1 MKNITLFILL
11 GLMTAVSSCTIED
24 QVDPNGPSIT
34 SVTNDATTG
43 ELDLLVYGA
52 ESRLRNNRDSYITST
67 GTIARELYL
76 FDADPRNTE
85 DLLGKDGAQLDNNTF
100 YLTAS
105 YGNAFIVVRNCELL
119 LQGVAN
125 TTAVTTAQRNGYE
138 GFAKTIKALMLMNE
152 LMRLNDNGIRVD
164 VADPDN
170 LGPFVSKE
178 AAFDA
183 IFGMLD
189 EAYTQLQSA
198 EFTFQL
204 SSGFAGYDDPAGF
217 ARFNRAVAARAAIWS
232 ERYGQAQGYLDNSF
246 YDLNGDL
253 QEGPEM
259 IFSTA
264 SGDILN
270 PVFRPLNQSGDQI
283 IVHNFIIN
291 NLRAGDT
298 RISKFNERPN
308 PTSQDGLNGTHES
321 AVYPSATAPI
331 SIIRNEE
338 LILIAAEANMQTGKL
353 DDAVTALNVIR
364 NAYGLG
370 DYTGAVTEEALT
382 EELLYHRAYSL
393 FAEGHR
399 MFDLRRYGLLN
410 ADYLPIDRP
419 GDQVFTQF
427 PIPLNENQ

>member
-11 GLMTAVSSCTIED
+11 GLAVAFTACTIED
-24 QVDPNGPSIT
+24 QVDPNGLSIT
-34 SVTNDATTG
+34 SVTKDATTG

-52 ESRLRNNRDSYITST
+52 ESRLRFNRDVFITST

-85 DLLGKDGAQLDNNTF
+85 DLLGKEGAQLDNNTF

-105 YGNAFIVVRNCELL
+105 YNRAFQVIRNCELL
-119 LQGVAN
+119 LQGAEN
-125 TTAVTTAQRNGYE
+125 TSAVTEAQKNGYE
-138 GFAKTIKALMLMNE
+138 GFAGTIKALMLMNE

-164 VADPDN
+164 LTDTDN
-170 LGPFVSKE
+170 LGPFVSKS
-178 AAFDA
+178 AAFDE
-183 IFGMLD
+183 IFRLLD
-189 EAYTQLQSA
+189 EAYNRLQNA

-204 SSGFAGYDDPAGF
+204 SAGYAGFDDPAGF
-217 ARFNRAVAARAAIWS
+217 ALFNRAIGARAAIWS
-232 ERYGQAQGYLDNSF
+232 ERYDRAQGYLDASF
-246 YDLNGDL
+246 YDLDGDL
-253 QEGPEM
+253 MEGPKM
-259 IFSTA
+259 VFSTA

-270 PVFRPLNQSGDQI
+270 PVFRPLGQSGDQI
-283 IVHNFIIN
+283 IVHDFIIN
-291 NLRAGDT
+291 GLRAGDT
-298 RISKFNERPN
+298 RSSKFNLREN

-321 AVYPSATAPI
+321 AVYASASSPV

-338 LILIAAEANMQTGKL
+338 LILIAAEANIQTSKL
-353 DDAVTALNVIR
+353 NDAVTALNVIR

-382 EELLYHRAYSL
+382 EELLYNRAYSL
-393 FAEGHR
+393 FSEGHR

-410 ADYLPIDRP
+410 AQYLPIDRP